1 MKKANLF
8 FATNRNHEGKDRWNP
23 DNYGEKFSGDGHEN
37 LRFGE
42 LTLEYDEPTT
52 QKSLNHKFK
61 DGRIGDG
68 ESLSVY
74 LAKRAKTAKI
84 QAYKDNTA
92 VAKAK
97 IDPSKNSSTKFF
109 ANLKKIMMKSS
120 DVVIFMH
127 GYNVDWY
134 EAVGSALAMEQML
147 NRARKATEKKI
158 AVVLFSWPSNGSM
171 MPFAAYKSDR
181 TDARDSGKAI
191 GRALLKLKDFL
202 GTLREDARNKKEEL
216 CLNDLHLCCHSMGN
230 YVLQKGL
237 ENKLI
242 GYSNGSILPRMFKH
256 IFLCAPDVTD
266 NVFEPGEGM
275 ARLHEMAQNVTVYF
289 NKGDLAMNI
298 SKFTKNAA
306 DQLGQVGNS
315 RPALIHNKV
324 HQVDCSP
331 IVKGMV
337 EHSYYLWAT
346 VNQDIRQSVL
356 DVAFDDASRNRRQIG
371 QSKEW
376 IIT

>member
-8 FATNRNHEGKDRWNP
+8 FATNRNHEGNDQWNP
-23 DNYGEKFSGDGHEN
+23 THYGEKFSGDGHEN

-42 LTLEYDEPTT
+42 LTLDYDEPTS

-61 DGRIGDG
+61 DGRVGDG
-68 ESLSVY
+68 ESLSEY
-74 LAKRAKTAKI
+74 LSGKAKSAKI
-84 QAYKDNTA
+84 NAYKDSTA
-92 VAKAK
+92 EAKK
-97 IDPSKNSSTKFF
+97 MIEHSKNSSTKFF
-109 ANLKKIMMKSS
+109 GKLKTVMMKSS
-120 DVVIFMH
+120 DVVIYMH

-134 EAVGSALAMEQML
+134 EAVGGAIAMEQML
-147 NRARKATEKKI
+147 NREKKPSDKKVT
-158 AVVLFSWPSNGSM
+158 VVLFSWPSNGSM

-202 GTLREDARNKKEEL
+202 GTLRTDAKNKKEEL
-216 CLNDLHLCCHSMGN
+216 CLQDLHLCCHSMGN

-266 NVFEPGEGM
+266 NVFESGEGM
-275 ARLHEMAQNVTVYF
+275 SRLHEMAQNVTIYY

-298 SKFTKNAA
+298 SKYTKNAA
-306 DQLGQVGNS
+306 DRLGQVGNS
-315 RPALIHNKV
+315 RPALVHNKV

-331 IVKGMV
+331 IVKGLV

-346 VNQDIRQSVL
+346 VNNDIRQSIL
-356 DVAFDDASRNRRQIG
+356 DVAFDDETRNRKRVAQNR
-371 QSKEW
+371 EW
-376 IIT
+376 IMT

>member
-1 MKKANLF
+1 
-8 FATNRNHEGKDRWNP
+8 
-23 DNYGEKFSGDGHEN
+23 
-37 LRFGE
+37 
-42 LTLEYDEPTT
+42 
-52 QKSLNHKFK
+52 
-61 DGRIGDG
+61 
-68 ESLSVY
+68 
-74 LAKRAKTAKI
+74 
-84 QAYKDNTA
+84 
-92 VAKAK
+92 
-97 IDPSKNSSTKFF
+97 
-109 ANLKKIMMKSS
+109 
-120 DVVIFMH
+120 
-127 GYNVDWY
+127 
-134 EAVGSALAMEQML
+134 
-147 NRARKATEKKI
+147 
-158 AVVLFSWPSNGSM
+158 
-171 MPFAAYKSDR
+171 
-181 TDARDSGKAI
+181 
-191 GRALLKLKDFL
+191 
-202 GTLREDARNKKEEL
+202 
-216 CLNDLHLCCHSMGN
+216 MGN

-266 NVFEPGEGM
+266 NVFEPNQGM

-306 DQLGQVGNS
+306 DRLGQVGNS

-356 DVAFDDASRNRRQIG
+356 DVSFDDTSRNRRQIG

-376 IIT
+376 VIT

>member
-1 MKKANLF
+1 
-8 FATNRNHEGKDRWNP
+8 
-23 DNYGEKFSGDGHEN
+23 
-37 LRFGE
+37 
-42 LTLEYDEPTT
+42 
-52 QKSLNHKFK
+52 
-61 DGRIGDG
+61 
-68 ESLSVY
+68 
-74 LAKRAKTAKI
+74 LAKRAKSAKI
-84 QAYKDNTA
+84 KAYKDNTA
-92 VAKAK
+92 EAKAK
-97 IDPSKNSSTKFF
+97 IDDAKNSSTKFF
-109 ANLKKIMMKSS
+109 GNLKKIMMKSS
-120 DVVIFMH
+120 DVMIYMH

-134 EAVGSALAMEQML
+134 AALGGAIAMEQML
-147 NRARKATEKKI
+147 NRGKKPSEKKI
-158 AVVLFSWPSNGSM
+158 TVVLFSWPSNGSM

-202 GTLREDARNKKEEL
+202 GTLRIDAKNKKEEL
-216 CLNDLHLCCHSMGN
+216 CLQDLHLCCHSMGN

-266 NVFEPGEGM
+266 NVFEPNQGM

-306 DQLGQVGNS
+306 DRLGQVGNS

-331 IVKGMV
+331 IVKGLV

-356 DVAFDDASRNRRQIG
+356 DVSFDDTSRNRRQIG

-376 IIT
+376 VIT

>member
-1 MKKANLF
+1 
-8 FATNRNHEGKDRWNP
+8 
-23 DNYGEKFSGDGHEN
+23 
-37 LRFGE
+37 
-42 LTLEYDEPTT
+42 
-52 QKSLNHKFK
+52 
-61 DGRIGDG
+61 
-68 ESLSVY
+68 
-74 LAKRAKTAKI
+74 LAKRAKSAKI
-84 QAYKDNTA
+84 KAYKDNTA
-92 VAKAK
+92 EAKAK
-97 IDPSKNSSTKFF
+97 IDDAKNSSTKFF
-109 ANLKKIMMKSS
+109 GNLKKIMMKSS
-120 DVVIFMH
+120 DVMIYMH

-134 EAVGSALAMEQML
+134 AALGGAIAMEQML
-147 NRARKATEKKI
+147 NRGKKPSEKKI
-158 AVVLFSWPSNGSM
+158 TVVLFSWPSNGSM

-202 GTLREDARNKKEEL
+202 GTLRIDAKNKKEEL
-216 CLNDLHLCCHSMGN
+216 CLQDLHLCCHSMGN

-266 NVFEPGEGM
+266 NVFEPNQGM

-306 DQLGQVGNS
+306 DRLWQVGNS

-356 DVAFDDASRNRRQIG
+356 DVSFDDTSRNRRQFG

-376 IIT
+376 VIT